1 MEQNERQVISN
12 STIKVLEAL
21 DKAVVKEVEAYDN
34 AKDDDERRL
43 HEARLKDLAKTIND
57 IRSSK
62 VGIDSDAVELVKAV
76 DARKESKRAKVFD
89 LIKTGV
95 VAGLGL
101 FGTILGIRASRQNM
115 EVLSEYEKEHYIA
128 TTAEKKAVESAI
140 DVDRMTKKFDQNL
153 NRR

>member
-1 MEQNERQVISN
+1 MEQNERLVISN

-21 DKAVVKEVEAYDN
+21 DKAVVKEVEAYDS
-34 AKDDDERRL
+34 AKDDDERRI

-62 VGIDSDAVELVKAV
+62 VGIDGDAVELAKVM
-76 DARKESKRAKVFD
+76 DARKESKRSKIFD
-89 LIKTGV
+89 LVKTGV

-115 EVLSEYEKEHYIA
+115 EILSEYEKEHYVA
-128 TTAEKKAVESAI
+128 TMAEKKAMESAI
-140 DVDRMTKKFDQNL
+140 DVDRMTNKFDKSV
-153 NRR
+153 RR